1 VTAKGLEY
9 FVLDYV
15 PNPIRGERVCIAAV
29 VFDSMDLVEGACVM
43 ALAGGWQERV
53 RLFDPDADV
62 EMLDASLREI
72 KARLLSKV
80 ERSEMIRQME
90 ESFSNVV
97 QVSKR
102 KGCLVADKRDAVEAF
117 ARSLLS

>member
-1 VTAKGLEY
+1 
-9 FVLDYV
+9 
-15 PNPIRGERVCIAAV
+15 
-29 VFDSMDLVEGACVM
+29 
-43 ALAGGWQERV
+43 
-53 RLFDPDADV
+53 
-62 EMLDASLREI
+62 MLDASLREI